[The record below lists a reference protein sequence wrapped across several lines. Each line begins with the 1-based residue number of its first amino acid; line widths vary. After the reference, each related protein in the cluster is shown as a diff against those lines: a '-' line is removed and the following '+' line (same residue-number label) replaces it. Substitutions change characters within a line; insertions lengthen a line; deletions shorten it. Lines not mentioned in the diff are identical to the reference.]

1 MCYSIKESMK
11 ISFFKAAELDKNFKC
26 SIHKTGKLGFT
37 EVAIKKLDLE
47 NKRFVKIGKLD
58 DEEDS
63 DDLVMLIQ
71 EEEDE
76 FTFKANKAGEYFYVN
91 TKALFDMLNIDYK
104 KKSIIYD
111 IVEIEDN
118 GNVLYKLKRRE
129 KERK

>member
-1 MCYSIKESMK
+1 LCYSIKESMK